1 MTRYLII
8 RAVGVIPTL
17 IGISILVFGITYL
30 IPGDPALIMAGSE
43 ATPEVVANLRQQ
55 WGLDQPVYIRYL
67 SWLGNMV
74 RGNLGDSYF
83 SRQTVTQLVGNALP
97 VTLEL
102 AILSLLVAV
111 LIAIPT
117 GIVSAVKA
125 GSWFDLGAAALAFIG
140 LSIPSFWLGIMLIY
154 VFAVYLQQLP
164 AGGFTPLSAGLWPN
178 LQSMILPS
186 IALGTFASTQLMRYL
201 RASLLDV
208 LHADYIRTSRAKGL
222 RERSV
227 LLRHA
232 VRNALIPFTT
242 VLGVQMGYLLGGT
255 VIAESVFALPGI
267 GRLVLTAV
275 LNRDYQVATG
285 IIFLIATAF
294 VLINLVVDMIYPI
307 LDPRVPLARSGG

>member
-1 MTRYLII
+1 MLVRVI
-8 RAVGVIPTL
+8 GVIPTL
-17 IGISILVFGITYL
+17 IGISILVFAINYL

-43 ATPEVVANLRQQ
+43 ATPEVVASLRKQ
-55 WGLDQPVYIRYL
+55 WGLDQPVYVRYFA
-67 SWLGNMV
+67 WLGNMLT
-74 RGNLGDSYF
+74 GNLGDSYF

-97 VTLEL
+97 VTVEL
-102 AILSLLVAV
+102 AVLSLLVAV
-111 LIAIPT
+111 LIAVPT
-117 GIVSAVKA
+117 GIISAVKA
-125 GSWFDLGAAALAFIG
+125 GSLFDLAAAAFAFIG
-140 LSIPSFWLGIMLIY
+140 LSIPSFWLGIVLIY
-154 VFAVYLQQLP
+154 VFAVYLQVLP
-164 AGGFTPLSAGLWPN
+164 AGGFTPVSNSISGN
-178 LQSMILPS
+178 LQSMILPA

-208 LHADYIRTSRAKGL
+208 LHADYIRTARAKGM

-227 LLRHA
+227 LMLHA

-285 IIFLIATAF
+285 IIFLIAASF
-294 VLINLVVDMIYPI
+294 VIINLLVDLLYPV
-307 LDPRVPLARSGG
+307 LDPRVRLTRSGG